1 MCNRSGRCSTDRSRQ
16 RWRLVRYI
24 DSCSLHVCVCVYV
37 CVSVNMS
44 MCVCVYVCVYVRLY
58 CRFRLKWTTRRYLL
72 QNFSELR
79 SNSKHFL
86 VFTLHL
92 YEAKRLFL

>member
-1 MCNRSGRCSTDRSRQ
+1 MQSGQVTEKVASGTLHRLMQST
-16 RWRLVRYI
+16 
-24 DSCSLHVCVCVYV
+24 CVCMCVYV